1 MELLLVRHGLPVRI
15 EDAGE
20 PADPELSEEGWRQA
34 HALADWLA
42 GVPLDAVYAS
52 PLRRA
57 EQTALP
63 LADHHGLDAIID
75 DELAEFDRESH
86 FYIPIEELKA
96 TKDPRWL
103 DMVEGRW
110 GEGGEV
116 DRFTFRRVV
125 VEAVERVIADNA
137 GRTVAIVCHGGV
149 INAYFSHVLGL
160 DEVMFFEPYYT
171 SVSRLMAA
179 RSGQRQIAS
188 LNETGHLHALNE
200 A

>member
-1 MELLLVRHGLPVRI
+1 MRHGLPVRI

-20 PADPELSEEGWRQA
+20 PANPELSEEGWGQA
-34 HALADWLA
+34 RALAEWLTEA
-42 GVPLDAVYAS
+42 PVDAVYAS

-57 EQTALP
+57 VQTAAP
-63 LADHHGLDAIID
+63 LAERLGLEVVVD
-75 DELAEFDRESH
+75 DELAEFDRDAH
-86 FYIPIEELKA
+86 FYIPVEELKA

-110 GEGGEV
+110 GDGGEV

-125 VEAVERVIADNA
+125 VEAVERVIAANP

-149 INAYFSHVLGL
+149 INAYVSHVLEL
-160 DEVMFFEPYYT
+160 EEVMFFEPHYT
-171 SVSRLMAA
+171 SISRLMAA

-188 LNETGHLHALNE
+188 LNETGHLRRLNG